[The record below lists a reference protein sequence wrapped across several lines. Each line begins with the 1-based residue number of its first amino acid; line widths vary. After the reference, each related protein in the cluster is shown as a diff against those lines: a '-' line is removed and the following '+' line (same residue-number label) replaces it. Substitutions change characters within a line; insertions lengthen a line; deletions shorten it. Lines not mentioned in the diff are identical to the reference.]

1 MITNEYNKL
10 KKCIVGREF
19 YISEK
24 MFDLTFKIF
33 FQSNLEDLDYCDSF
47 KNDYTAK
54 ILEERNEDLD
64 NLASVLRKYN
74 VEVLR
79 PKKIDKIIDI
89 KTPTFKSICGSS
101 SNVRDLTFIYKDTIF
116 ETPPSL
122 TGRYFENYWL
132 NDIFNDLY
140 SSGYN
145 WIQVPKAFL
154 TKIDCEQWRTPR
166 NYAISK
172 KYDMF
177 FDAANLLKF
186 DNFVLYNYS
195 SYNHYKGIQ
204 WLKRNLDVE
213 VVPVRMTDNHID
225 GCISSIGEG
234 VLLVNDKNCI
244 QKVDEIKKLKDYKI
258 LRLPNKIIVEDDISD
273 SDLPNLASKDGMS
286 INVLNIDPKTILVNK
301 DDIFIC
307 DLLDKNGFNVIP
319 VQLRYCRA
327 FGGGIHCS
335 TLDVDRE

>member
-1 MITNEYNKL
+1 MVICTYNIYRLKL
-10 KKCIVGREF
+10 
-19 YISEK
+19 
-24 MFDLTFKIF
+24 
-33 FQSNLEDLDYCDSF
+33 
-47 KNDYTAK
+47 
-54 ILEERNEDLD
+54 
-64 NLASVLRKYN
+64 
-74 VEVLR
+74 
-79 PKKIDKIIDI
+79 
-89 KTPTFKSICGSS
+89 
-101 SNVRDLTFIYKDTIF
+101 
-116 ETPPSL
+116 
-122 TGRYFENYWL
+122 
-132 NDIFNDLY
+132 
-140 SSGYN
+140 
-145 WIQVPKAFL
+145 IQPH
-154 TKIDCEQWRTPR
+154 
-166 NYAISK
+166 Y
-172 KYDMF
+172 
-177 FDAANLLKF
+177 F

-258 LRLPNKIIVEDDISD
+258 LRVPNKIIVEDDISD

-319 VQLRYCRA
+319 IQLRYCRA